1 VPTLPA
7 SLDRALEALEAD
19 HAFLLQGNVFS
30 ETLIDRWIRY
40 KRTKEID
47 TIRMR
52 PTPMEFQLY
61 FDA

>member
-1 VPTLPA
+1 VPTLPG
-7 SLDRALEALEAD
+7 SLDKALDALEAD
-19 HAFLLQGNVFS
+19 HDFLLKGNVFTES
-30 ETLIDRWIRY
+30 LIDRWISY
-40 KRTKEID
+40 KRQKEID